1 MLESNLADFEE
12 KIKQENKEKLNM
24 NNRSNMMAINK
35 EIKFQKGWKKKFKKN
50 YYSIQGGTSCSKL
63 M

>member
-1 MLESNLADFEE
+1 MLESNLADFEDKKE

-35 EIKFQKGWKKKFKKN
+35 EIKF
-50 YYSIQGGTSCSKL
+50 
-63 M
+63 